1 MASGPDR
8 AISAEHSEL
17 VVLTLLLDRSPPLL
31 DCSRRLWSLDELA
44 RELGSELQA
53 SDAVAVLAA
62 VGLAHRCGELVLATR
77 AAVRFSELL
86 GGI

>member
-1 MASGPDR
+1 MASPPAR
-8 AISAEHSEL
+8 ATSGEHSEL
-17 VVLTLLLDRSPPLL
+17 VVLTLLLEHS
-31 DCSRRLWSLDELA
+31 SQRLWSLDELA

-53 SDAVAVLAA
+53 ADAVASLSAA
-62 VGLAHRCGELVLATR
+62 GLVHRCGELVLATR